1 VQHCLVGS
9 EMCIR
14 DRFEAWDKAILDFA
28 SAANVDRNYAIVQ
41 VRTVLGMAN

>member
-14 DRFEAWDKAILDFA
+14 DRPITLSYYPDQKPHWL
-28 SAANVDRNYAIVQ
+28 Y
-41 VRTVLGMAN
+41 VLVG